1 MNYSGMSW
9 KTFNFIIAP
18 EELREVLQPYH
29 MVIDNTHVLLD
40 YTESSIEEYV
50 DMYRELFG
58 LLSSGEQLIWKQH
71 WHLTE
76 HRAVTSDLSK
86 CIYGRIHEYEGQ
98 QYKSPIFNE
107 PLVNLQPYTFSVYKD
122 SKDKLAV
129 STRFS
134 YEQNPENIVGVEIN
148 YPSKI
153 IRKSEDEWV
162 DTRGLNVFADFENI
176 KKSIME
182 ITKPL
187 TIIKDGEVKRTG
199 VRVSAEAKKYVGNFY
214 AFKSNDIKIK

>member
-1 MNYSGMSW
+1 MSYSGMSW
-9 KTFNFIIAP
+9 KPFNFIITP
-18 EELREVLQPYH
+18 EELRTVLQPYH
-29 MVIDNTHVLLD
+29 IVIDNTHVLLD
-40 YTESSIEEYV
+40 YEESSLGEYI

-58 LLSSGEQLIWKQH
+58 LLSSGVQLIWKQH

-98 QYKSPIFNE
+98 QYKSPIFDE

-153 IRKSEDEWV
+153 IREGEDEWV
-162 DTRGLNVFADFENI
+162 DARSLNGFVDFENI
-176 KKSIME
+176 KKLIMA

-187 TIIKDGEVKRTG
+187 TIVKDGEVKRTS
-199 VRVSAEAKKYVGNFY
+199 VRVSAEAKRYVGNFY
-214 AFKSNDIKIK
+214 AFKSNDIEIK